1 MKDFKDLRLIGL
13 SLPMDKESL
22 SANIGENLCPNFP
35 KIFLDLISLQIYN
48 YSRKKN

>member
-1 MKDFKDLRLIGL
+1 MY
-13 SLPMDKESL
+13 KEFL
-22 SANIGENLCPNFP
+22 SANIGENLRPNFP